1 MVDLNILSPTEQR
14 VWDCLKKAK
23 GAENAVTSRELSS
36 WLKVNRRAIRAA
48 IHSLREKGMPIASS
62 SNEVQGYYIP
72 ANPEEADIC
81 RRHLESRIREIAKVI
96 RALDRSFPGEV
107 AQGVLFGEGQAA
119 EGGS

>member
-1 MVDLNILSPTEQR
+1 MDLNILSPTEQR

-36 WLKVNRRAIRAA
+36 WLKINRRAIRAA

-62 SNEVQGYYIP
+62 SNGVQGYYIP

-81 RRHLESRIREIAKVI
+81 RRHLLSRVSEIMKVV
-96 RALDRSFPGEV
+96 RALDHSFPSNDS
-107 AQGVLFGEGQAA
+107 QGALFG
-119 EGGS
+119 

>member
-1 MVDLNILSPTEQR
+1 MDLYILTPVEQR

-36 WLKVNRRAIRAA
+36 WLGLDRRTVRAA
-48 IHSLREKGMPIASS
+48 VHSLREKGMPIASS
-62 SNEVQGYYIP
+62 SNGVQGYYIP
-72 ANPEEADIC
+72 ENEEEADIC

-107 AQGVLFGEGQAA
+107 AQGVLFGGGQAA
-119 EGGS
+119 ERA